1 VWLMRQAGRY
11 LPEYQ
16 KLREKA
22 SFWHMVRTPDLA
34 VEATLQPI
42 RRFGM
47 DAAILFSDILPLLS
61 AMGVEVRYTD
71 GGPVIHPPVRAR
83 GDLARLRPVDAQLH
97 LDYVGETVRL
107 LAGKLHPD
115 VALIGFA
122 GAPLTLAAYLVEG
135 RASRDLQQIKALA
148 YNQPELAHEL
158 LSLLADAVYDLL
170 RFQID
175 CGVDA
180 VQVFDTW
187 AGLLSPEDYGE
198 LALPYARRV
207 VERAR
212 KLGKPVIL
220 YVRGAAAILEDAASS
235 GCDVLSVDTSIR
247 IQDARERLGP
257 KVGLQGNMDPAEL
270 FSPPERIGERVRR
283 LINATGGRGHILN
296 LGQGV
301 PPEAPVEGVS
311 AFVRGVQAWKP

>member
-1 VWLMRQAGRY
+1 MRQAGRY

-16 KLREKA
+16 KIREKA
-22 SFWHMVRTPDLA
+22 SFWHMVRTPELA

-61 AMGVEVRYTD
+61 AMGVEIHYAD
-71 GGPVIHPPVRAR
+71 GGPVIQPPVRVR
-83 GDLARLRPVDAQLH
+83 EDLARLRPVDTEVH
-97 LDYVGETVRL
+97 LDYVGEAVRR
-107 LAGKLHPD
+107 LAGHLHPD

-135 RASRDLQQIKALA
+135 KGSRDLRTIKALA
-148 YNQPELAHEL
+148 YNQPELVHEIL
-158 LSLLADAVYDLL
+158 ALLADAVADLL
-170 RFQID
+170 RFQMD

-198 LALPYARRV
+198 LALPYAKRV
-207 VERAR
+207 VERVR
-212 KLGKPVIL
+212 DLGKPVIL
-220 YVRGAAAILEDAASS
+220 YVRGAAAILEEAASS

-247 IQDARERLGP
+247 LHDARARLGP
-257 KVGLQGNMDPAEL
+257 EVGLQGNLDPAEL
-270 FSPPERIGERVRR
+270 FGPVERIGERVRH
-283 LINATGGRGHILN
+283 LIDATGGRGHILN
-296 LGQGV
+296 LGQGI
-301 PPEAPVEGVS
+301 PPQAPVEGVS
-311 AFVRGVQAWKP
+311 AFVRSVQEWKP